1 MIVPAKNVQNDI
13 EVYRHKDG
21 NFTILLNDIRIA
33 DVKLRPNQK
42 PIYKSFV
49 CEPDVIAALE
59 RSNVK

>member
-1 MIVPAKNVQNDI
+1 MIVPARNIQNDI
-13 EVYRHKDG
+13 EVYKHNDG

-33 DVKLRPNQK
+33 GVKLRPNQK

-59 RSNVK
+59 RCHVK